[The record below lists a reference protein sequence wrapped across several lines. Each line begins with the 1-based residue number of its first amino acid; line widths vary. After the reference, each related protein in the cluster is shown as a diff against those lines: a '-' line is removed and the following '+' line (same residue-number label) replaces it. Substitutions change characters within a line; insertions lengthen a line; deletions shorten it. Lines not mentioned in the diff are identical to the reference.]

1 MEKENGKK
9 KLKYFFIAF
18 CIIFFITV
26 LYILYCYIYV
36 PNKKYTNQDFG
47 IETYISQVDK
57 DNDGVDDQTD
67 ILNNVRKYIATKPK
81 YESKY
86 YATGYPNDGYGV
98 CTDVVGFGL
107 LDAGYDLKELVY
119 QDIIANKKQYDI
131 EIPDKNIDFR
141 RVRNLEVYFKNNAIS
156 LTTDIQNIQEWQ
168 GGDIVIFREHIGIVS
183 DKRNP
188 KGIPYIIHHAH
199 PLQIQYEQDIL
210 ESYPELRAHYRI
222 S

>member
-131 EIPDKNIDFR
+131 
-141 RVRNLEVYFKNNAIS
+141 
-156 LTTDIQNIQEWQ
+156 
-168 GGDIVIFREHIGIVS
+168 
-183 DKRNP
+183 
-188 KGIPYIIHHAH
+188 
-199 PLQIQYEQDIL
+199 
-210 ESYPELRAHYRI
+210 
-222 S
+222 